1 LLTSIA
7 KGWVALGFNVQL
19 DGVLRRYWFLSLFL
33 YSPLSHVMGSSGFD
47 LLRYPT
53 LSSSDLKAAIPSLSD
68 VDPRILAR
76 IDVEGTKSRI
86 YNYA

>member
-7 KGWVALGFNVQL
+7 KGWVALGFDVQL
-19 DGVLRRYWFLSLFL
+19 DGVLRRYWFFSLF
-33 YSPLSHVMGSSGFD
+33 PLSHVMGSSGFD

-53 LSSSDLKAAIPSLSD
+53 LSSSDLKVAIPSLSD
-68 VDPRILAR
+68 VDPRILSR

-86 YNYA
+86 NNYT

>member
-1 LLTSIA
+1 
-7 KGWVALGFNVQL
+7 
-19 DGVLRRYWFLSLFL
+19 
-33 YSPLSHVMGSSGFD
+33 MCSSGFD

-53 LSSSDLKAAIPSLSD
+53 LSSSDLKVAIPSLSD

-86 YNYA
+86 NNYT